1 MPSYV
6 DPELRESRDGPL
18 ASIAHDTHPFIAI
31 VMVIMREKTDPPVCP
46 LLPWV
51 NPEVS
56 RTGGFYEHGEGPYP
70 PGMGPRHAPRVGTA
84 AR

>member
-1 MPSYV
+1 MPSYG
-6 DPELRESRDGPL
+6 DPELRESWDGPL

-51 NPEVS
+51 NPKVP
-56 RTGGFYEHGEGPYP
+56 RTGGFNEHGEGPYR
-70 PGMGPRHAPRVGTA
+70 MDMAPRHAPRVGTA